1 MTYVITT
8 PAFKNLV
15 SGSGLAFFHKR
26 IFLTVRMAAVRYLE
40 YPFCDSIEC
49 LLSLEIYQI
58 LVFGMFQ
65 EKYKMRF
72 YEYIER
78 LPVI

>member
-15 SGSGLAFFHKR
+15 SGSGLAFFTKYF
-26 IFLTVRMAAVRYLE
+26 FLQSAAVRYLE

-49 LLSLEIYQI
+49 LLALEIYQI
-58 LVFGMFQ
+58 LVFGGFQ
-65 EKYKMRF
+65 EKYKLRF
-72 YEYIER
+72 YEYVER
-78 LPVI
+78 LPAI